1 MALLIALMGNDMQDC
16 PANANVTFAGS
27 YPIEAGGCCFCS
39 TLFLCLAM
47 GWDLSFRHSV
57 QPPCE
62 MGWFYV

>member
-1 MALLIALMGNDMQDC
+1 MALLIALMGSGMQDC
-16 PANANVTFAGS
+16 PANANVTFAGL
-27 YPIEAGGCCFCS
+27 YPNGSCF
-39 TLFLCLAM
+39 LFYAFLCLAM